1 MAERKRSRLVEMLVE
16 EGAITETQIARA
28 KGGIHTDC
36 QVQSLIS
43 MGYISDLRVLGY
55 AIKNTQIPYVMV
67 LAYDIDPDVLALIP
81 EDYCRMNCVLPI
93 ERIGRN
99 LTVAM
104 VDPLDE
110 ETIEEMNKMTAMSV
124 KSALCSSRDFIDITR
139 TVWLEKKKDKETASA
154 KSGAKT

>member
-1 MAERKRSRLVEMLVE
+1 MLVE

-28 KGGIHTDC
+28 RGGIRTDC

-55 AIKNTQIPYVMV
+55 AIKNTQIPYVMILV
-67 LAYDIDPDVLALIP
+67 YDIDPDVLALIP
-81 EDYCRMNCVLPI
+81 EDYCRMKCVLPI
-93 ERIGRN
+93 ERMGRN

-110 ETIEEMNKMTAMSV
+110 ETIGEISKMTALSIAPV
-124 KSALCSSRDFIDITR
+124 LCSSRDFIDIMR
-139 TVWLEKKKDKETASA
+139 TVWLEKKSEGAPPAASP
-154 KSGAKT
+154 GAKA